1 MPLGERLD
9 TLLVQAIAQPGSG
22 ADGDRSLRADLHG
35 LVDQILGPVALGGR
49 DISGQ
54 RKPRQCGQRDIVGPA
69 NADFSHGNLEQ
80 LPADHTWVN
89 AIAEASGLSEAELK
103 DHPKRQV
110 LTKAV

>member
-1 MPLGERLD
+1 
-9 TLLVQAIAQPGSG
+9 
-22 ADGDRSLRADLHG
+22 
-35 LVDQILGPVALGGR
+35 
-49 DISGQ
+49 
-54 RKPRQCGQRDIVGPA
+54 
-69 NADFSHGNLEQ
+69 